1 MSNQSGIDGAYTIN
15 TFDETSSKRSNAD
28 YMISPDINKFILKED
43 ERKIMVEDVDTNSQ
57 ELVRG
62 NEALAEFMKLKNKVE

>member
-1 MSNQSGIDGAYTIN
+1 MSNQSGMDGAYTIN

-43 ERKIMVEDVDTNSQ
+43 ERKIMVEDVDTNS
-57 ELVRG
+57 
-62 NEALAEFMKLKNKVE
+62 